1 MDAIETAAPDS
12 RRSESQARISSVLL
26 WALAA
31 AAVFRIATGI
41 LERTHRPADGG
52 GLVGWEPRERA
63 AALALAS
70 HKPILYDF
78 TAAWCGPCKVL
89 DKDWDDPTIAESV
102 NAAFVPARVVDRAR
116 EDGQNPADIEE
127 LQHRF
132 EVSGF
137 PTLVAA
143 TADGR
148 LILKIEGYRG
158 RPALMEFLKQARSAP
173 PAAPAPPATP

>member
-1 MDAIETAAPDS
+1 MDATETVIPRSAD
-12 RRSESQARISSVLL
+12 SESQSRLSSVLL

-41 LERTHRPADGG
+41 LDRTHRTAEGG
-52 GLVGWEPRERA
+52 GMVGWQPRERA

-70 HKPILYDF
+70 RKPILYDF
-78 TAAWCGPCKVL
+78 TAAWCGPCKML
-89 DKDWDDPTIAESV
+89 DKDWEDATIAAGI
-102 NAAFVPARVVDRAR
+102 NADFVPTRVVDRAR
-116 EDGQNPADIEE
+116 EDGKNPPDIEE

-143 TADGR
+143 TPDGR
-148 LILKIEGYRG
+148 LIAKIEGYRG
-158 RPALMEFLKQARSAP
+158 RPALLEFLKEARSAP
-173 PAAPAPPATP
+173 AAP